1 MSKTGKTK
9 KLSRLSNLNIS
20 EFMVENNI
28 KTETKLFAIADE
40 QKKAGKKDLANFVLY
55 HSTKAF
61 SDVLKNTWKMES
73 ASRKGFCSKQTDME
87 VIHEHS
93 HGNKL
98 LCFRGSLRE

>member
-1 MSKTGKTK
+1 MNKTGKTK

-55 HSTKAF
+55 HSKIPGRWSLQAGKVF
-61 SDVLKNTWKMES
+61 APNKPIWKWFMSIPMGINSCALEVL
-73 ASRKGFCSKQTDME
+73 
-87 VIHEHS
+87 
-93 HGNKL
+93 
-98 LCFRGSLRE
+98 